1 MVKMAYWVG
10 TQGLLQLAKHTKTSS
25 HCDVTPRKTL
35 IQNEKHIFES
45 EPEDLLN
52 PFRVRTA
59 L

>member
-1 MVKMAYWVG
+1 MAYWVG